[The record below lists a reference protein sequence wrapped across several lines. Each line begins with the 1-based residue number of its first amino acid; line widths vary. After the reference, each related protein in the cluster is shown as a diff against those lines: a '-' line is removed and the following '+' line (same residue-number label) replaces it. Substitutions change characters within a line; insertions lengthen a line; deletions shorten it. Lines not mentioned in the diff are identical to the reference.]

1 MSKQLVIR
9 GTRVQKT
16 KTKYNLSNLMRV
28 ALFLHLPAIVATFIE
43 GVKPE
48 ECQKIFQ
55 VALN

>member
-1 MSKQLVIR
+1 MIR
-9 GTRVQKT
+9 GIRVQKA

-28 ALFLHLPAIVATFIE
+28 ALFLHLPAIEAAFIE